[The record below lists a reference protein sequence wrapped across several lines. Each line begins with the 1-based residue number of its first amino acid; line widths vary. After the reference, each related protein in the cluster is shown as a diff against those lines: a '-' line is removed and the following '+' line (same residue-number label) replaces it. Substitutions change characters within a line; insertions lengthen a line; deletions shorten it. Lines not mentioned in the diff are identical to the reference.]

1 MIANYIRIIYRNLI
15 RSKTYSLINILGLSV
30 GLSVCL
36 IILEYVNFEKSY
48 DQFHPKSN
56 DIYRVIYGYESAGQT
71 QWDAANFAPTAPA
84 LKNDFPEVAEYVRI
98 TPEYFGIVLNYHEN
112 VFEEKKIYY
121 ADSTFFNFFGY
132 KLLAG
137 NSRTALREPRSIVLS
152 TTLAEKYF
160 GPKSDWKESTVGQLI
175 LVNNKESYTIT
186 GIMEDTPANSH
197 LKFNALISFTTFIEE
212 NDPSKEWG
220 WNDFYTYIKLNP
232 GVDYASLESKL
243 GSFFLKYKGK
253 DSRDK
258 MVLQPIEDIHLHSNV
273 GSELEANGSSQ
284 SVYFLSIIALII
296 LLIAWVNYVNLSTA
310 RSENRAKEVGVRK
323 VNGAT
328 RGEVMTQLLLEAFLM
343 NFIAVL
349 ISLIFMQAT
358 IPLVGSLLGKPLVFS
373 LFTDSSSL
381 FSLAVLYVFGSLIS
395 GIYPAFILSTF
406 KPIDVFKSGAHSIAK
421 GKSVIRQSL
430 VVFQFIVSI
439 GLIMGTVIIYN
450 QLNFLKS
457 RELGFNHDQTLVVNS
472 PLIIDSEIEFLNLY
486 RQFKYELDKFPEI
499 ESVTISSSL
508 PGKLS
513 NDMDING
520 GFKMIG
526 QDDTHNRSF
535 GVFRVDQ
542 DFLEV
547 FKIKMAAGKFFSN
560 DRITTDTQLIGDAPD
575 EVVVVNRKASELLG
589 YSNPSELVGKKIFFG
604 GQEQE
609 REVIGV
615 VENYHHKS
623 LKNNFE
629 PIVMR
634 NRVANTKYISI
645 RLSGNSPANL
655 SQTIDRV
662 NTIWKATYAGSPF
675 LYSFLNEDVNNQYQE
690 EERFSRVFVIF
701 SAFSILIGC
710 LGLFGLVSYSVM
722 VRMKEIGIRKVLG
735 ASLSSIMIL
744 FSKEFFKLIVIAFII
759 GIPLAIVVFDKWLE
773 NFAYR
778 APLSTW
784 MFIIP
789 ICMVSVFSFASVF
802 AQITKAALKNPVDTL
817 KSE

>member
-1 MIANYIRIIYRNLI
+1 MIVNYFKIIYRNLI

-48 DQFHPKSN
+48 DRFHPDSN
-56 DIYRVIYGYESAGQT
+56 NIYRVILGYESAGQV

-84 LKNDFPEVAEYVRI
+84 LKSDFPEVVEYVRI
-98 TPEYFGIVLNYHEN
+98 TPEYFGVVLNHDEK
-112 VFEEKKIYY
+112 VFEEKKVYY

-137 NSRTALREPRSIVLS
+137 DSKRALREPRSIVLS
-152 TTLAEKYF
+152 ASVAERYF
-160 GPKSDWKESTVGQLI
+160 GPKSSWKESPVGQLI

-197 LKFNALISFTTFIEE
+197 LKFDALISFTTFIQK

-232 GVDYASLESKL
+232 NVDYASFESKL
-243 GSFFLKYKGK
+243 GSFILKYKGK
-253 DSRDK
+253 DSKDR
-258 MVLQPIEDIHLHSNV
+258 MVLQPIEGIHLHSNV
-273 GSELEANGSSQ
+273 GYELEANGNSRSI
-284 SVYFLSIIALII
+284 YFLSVIALVI
-296 LLIAWVNYVNLSTA
+296 LVIAWVNYINLSTA
-310 RSENRAKEVGVRK
+310 QSEKRAKEVSIRK

-328 RGEVMTQLLLEAFLM
+328 RGEVMTQLILESFLM

-349 ISLIFMQAT
+349 ISLILVQAA
-358 IPLVGSLLGKPLVFS
+358 IPLVGSLLGKPLAFS
-373 LFTDSSSL
+373 LFTDSSFLVS
-381 FSLAVLYVFGSLIS
+381 VGILYVFGSLIS
-395 GIYPAFILSTF
+395 GIYPAFVLSTF
-406 KPIDVFKSGAHSIAK
+406 KPIDVFKSGAHSIAR
-421 GKSVIRQSL
+421 GKSMLRQSL

-439 GLIMGTVIIYN
+439 GLITGTIIIYN
-450 QLNFLKS
+450 QLNFVKS
-457 RELGFNHDQTLVVNS
+457 KELGFSHEQTLVINS
-472 PLIIDSEIEFLNLY
+472 PRTINSEMEFLNLY
-486 RQFKYELDKFPEI
+486 RQFKQELAKYPEI
-499 ESVTISSSL
+499 ENVTISSSL

-520 GFKMIG
+520 PVKMVG
-526 QDDTHNRSF
+526 QDDSF
-535 GVFRVDQ
+535 NKSFAVFRVDQ

-547 FKIKMAAGKFFSN
+547 FQIKMVAGRFFSN
-560 DRITTDTQLIGDAPD
+560 DRVISDTQLIGDAPD
-575 EVVVVNRKASELLG
+575 DVVVINRKSSELLG
-589 YSNPSELVGKKIFFG
+589 YSDPGEIVGKKLSFS
-604 GQEQE
+604 GQTK
-609 REVIGV
+609 EVIGV

-623 LKNNFE
+623 LKNSFE
-629 PIVMR
+629 PIMMR

-645 RLSGNSPANL
+645 RLSGNSSANL

-662 NTIWKATYAGSPF
+662 NTLWKRTYPGSPF

-690 EERFSRVFVIF
+690 EERFSKVFLIF
-701 SAFSILIGC
+701 STFSILIGC

-735 ASLSSIMIL
+735 ASIGSIVFL
-744 FSKEFFKLIVIAFII
+744 FSKEFFKLIVIAFVL
-759 GIPLAIVVFDKWLE
+759 GIPLAIFVFDKWLE

-789 ICMVSVFSFASVF
+789 ICLVSLFSFFSVF
-802 AQITKAALKNPVDTL
+802 AQITKAALTNPVDTL
-817 KSE
+817 KNE

>member
-1 MIANYIRIIYRNLI
+1 MLFNYFKIIYRNLI

-48 DQFHPKSN
+48 DGFHPNSN
-56 DIYRVIYGYESAGQT
+56 NIYRVILGYESAGQT

-98 TPEYFGIVLNYHEN
+98 TPEYFGIVLNYQEK

-121 ADSTFFNFFGY
+121 ADSSFLNFFGY

-137 NSRTALREPRSIVLS
+137 DSRTALREPRSIVLS
-152 TTLAEKYF
+152 ATLAEKYF
-160 GPKSDWKESTVGQLI
+160 GSKSDWKESPVGQLI

-197 LKFNALISFTTFIEE
+197 LIVNALISFTTFIEK

-220 WNDFYTYIKLNP
+220 WNDFYTYIKLSP
-232 GVDYASLESKL
+232 GADYASLESKL
-243 GSFFLKYKGK
+243 GSFILKYKGK

-258 MVLQPIEDIHLHSNV
+258 MILQPIEDIHLHSNV
-273 GSELEANGSSQ
+273 GYELEANGSYQ

-296 LLIAWVNYVNLSTA
+296 LIIAWVNYVNLSTA
-310 RSENRAKEVGVRK
+310 RSENRAKEVGIRK

-328 RGEVMTQLLLEAFLM
+328 RGEVMIQLLLEAFLM
-343 NFIAVL
+343 NFIAVIIAL
-349 ISLIFMQAT
+349 IIIQAT

-373 LFTDSSSL
+373 LFTDSSFLLS
-381 FSLAVLYVFGSLIS
+381 VGTLYVFGSFIS

-406 KPIDVFKSGAHSIAK
+406 KPIDVFKSAAHNIAK
-421 GKSVIRQSL
+421 GKSILRQSL

-450 QLNFLKS
+450 QLNFVKS

-472 PLIIDSEIEFLNLY
+472 PRIIENEIEFLNLY
-486 RQFKYELDKFPEI
+486 RQFKHELTKYPEI
-499 ESVTISSSL
+499 ENVTISSSL

-520 GFKMIG
+520 PFKMIG
-526 QDDTHNRSF
+526 QDDTFNKSF
-535 GVFRVDQ
+535 AVFRVDQ

-547 FKIKMAAGKFFSN
+547 FKIKMAAGNFFSN
-560 DRITTDTQLIGDAPD
+560 ARVTTDTQLIGDAPD
-575 EVVVVNRKASELLG
+575 DFIVINRKASELLG
-589 YSNPSELVGKKIFFG
+589 YSNPSELIGKKIFFS
-604 GQEQE
+604 GQEK
-609 REVIGV
+609 EVIGV

-623 LKNNFE
+623 LKNNVE

-634 NRVANTKYISI
+634 NRIANTKYISI
-645 RLSGNSPANL
+645 RLSGNTPADL
-655 SQTIDRV
+655 SQTIDRI
-662 NTIWKATYAGSPF
+662 NTIWKATYAGSP
-675 LYSFLNEDVNNQYQE
+675 LIYSFLNEDVNNQYQE
-690 EERFSRVFVIF
+690 EERFSKVFIIF

-722 VRMKEIGIRKVLG
+722 IRTKEIGIRKVLG
-735 ASLSSIMIL
+735 ASLSSIMVL
-744 FSKEFFKLIVIAFII
+744 FSKEFFKLIVIAFVI
-759 GIPLAIVVFDKWLE
+759 GIPLAILVFDNWLE

-789 ICMVSVFSFASVF
+789 ICMVSLFSFASVF
-802 AQITKAALKNPVDTL
+802 AQITRAALRNPVDTL

>member
-1 MIANYIRIIYRNLI
+1 MIVNYFKIIYRNLI

-48 DQFHPKSN
+48 DRFHPNSN
-56 DIYRVIYGYESAGQT
+56 NIYRVILGYESAGQV

-84 LKNDFPEVAEYVRI
+84 LKSDFPEVVEYVRI
-98 TPEYFGIVLNYHEN
+98 TPEYFGVVLNHDEK
-112 VFEEKKIYY
+112 VFEEKKVYY

-137 NSRTALREPRSIVLS
+137 DSKRALREPRSIVLS
-152 TTLAEKYF
+152 ASVAERYF
-160 GPKSDWKESTVGQLI
+160 GPKSSWKESPVGQLI

-197 LKFNALISFTTFIEE
+197 LKFDALISFTTFIQK

-232 GVDYASLESKL
+232 NVDYASFESKL
-243 GSFFLKYKGK
+243 GSFILKYKGK
-253 DSRDK
+253 DSKDR
-258 MVLQPIEDIHLHSNV
+258 MVLQPIEGIHLHSNV
-273 GSELEANGSSQ
+273 GYELEANGNSRSI
-284 SVYFLSIIALII
+284 YFLSVIALVI
-296 LLIAWVNYVNLSTA
+296 LVIAWVNYINLSTA
-310 RSENRAKEVGVRK
+310 QSEKRAKEVSIRK

-328 RGEVMTQLLLEAFLM
+328 RGEVMTQLILESFLM

-349 ISLIFMQAT
+349 ISLILVQAA
-358 IPLVGSLLGKPLVFS
+358 IPLVGSLLGKPLAFS
-373 LFTDSSSL
+373 LFTDSSFLVS
-381 FSLAVLYVFGSLIS
+381 VGILYVFGSLIS
-395 GIYPAFILSTF
+395 GIYPAFVLSTF
-406 KPIDVFKSGAHSIAK
+406 KPIDVFKSGAHSIAR
-421 GKSVIRQSL
+421 GKSMLRQSL

-439 GLIMGTVIIYN
+439 GLITGTIIIYN
-450 QLNFLKS
+450 QLNFVKS
-457 RELGFNHDQTLVVNS
+457 KELGFSHEQTLVINS
-472 PLIIDSEIEFLNLY
+472 PRTINSEMEFLNLY
-486 RQFKYELDKFPEI
+486 RQFKQELAKYPEI
-499 ESVTISSSL
+499 ENVTISSSL

-520 GFKMIG
+520 PVKMVG
-526 QDDTHNRSF
+526 QDDSF
-535 GVFRVDQ
+535 NKSFAVFRVDQ

-547 FKIKMAAGKFFSN
+547 FQIKMVAGRFFSN
-560 DRITTDTQLIGDAPD
+560 DRVTSDTQLIGDASD
-575 EVVVVNRKASELLG
+575 DVVVINRKSSELLG
-589 YSNPSELVGKKIFFG
+589 YSDPGEIVGKKLSFS
-604 GQEQE
+604 GQTK
-609 REVIGV
+609 EVIGV

-623 LKNNFE
+623 LKNSFE
-629 PIVMR
+629 PIMMR

-645 RLSGNSPANL
+645 RLSGNSSANL

-662 NTIWKATYAGSPF
+662 NTLWKRTYPGSPF

-690 EERFSRVFVIF
+690 EERFSKVFLIF
-701 SAFSILIGC
+701 STFSILIGC

-735 ASLSSIMIL
+735 ASIGSIVFL
-744 FSKEFFKLIVIAFII
+744 FSKEFFKLIVIAFVL
-759 GIPLAIVVFDKWLE
+759 GIPLAIFVFDKWLE

-789 ICMVSVFSFASVF
+789 ICLVSLFSFFSVF
-802 AQITKAALKNPVDTL
+802 AQITKAALTNPVDTL
-817 KSE
+817 KNE

>member
-1 MIANYIRIIYRNLI
+1 MIVNYFKIIYRNLI

-36 IILEYVNFEKSY
+36 IILEYVNFENSY
-48 DQFHPKSN
+48 DRFHPSSSN
-56 DIYRVIYGYESAGQT
+56 IYRVILGYQSAGEV
-71 QWDAANFAPTAPA
+71 QWDAANFAPAAPA
-84 LKNDFPEVAEYVRI
+84 LKSDFPEVVEYVRI
-98 TPEYFGIVLNYHEN
+98 TPEYFGIVLNHQEK
-112 VFEEKKIYY
+112 VFEEKKVYY

-137 NSRTALREPRSIVLS
+137 DSKTALVEPRSIVLS
-152 TTLAEKYF
+152 TSLAEKYF
-160 GPKSDWKESTVGQLI
+160 GSKPSWKENPVGQMI

-197 LKFNALISFTTFIEE
+197 LKFNALISFTTFIQQ

-243 GSFFLKYKGK
+243 GSFILKYKGK
-253 DSRDK
+253 DSRDR
-258 MVLQPIEDIHLHSNV
+258 MILQPIEDIHLNSNV
-273 GSELEANGSSQ
+273 GYELEANGSSQ

-296 LLIAWVNYVNLSTA
+296 LIIAWVNYVNLSTA

-328 RGEVMTQLLLEAFLM
+328 RGEVMTQLLLESFLM

-349 ISLIFMQAT
+349 ISLMLVQAT
-358 IPLVGSLLGKPLVFS
+358 IPMVGRLLGKPLSFS
-373 LFTDSSSL
+373 LFTDSSFLIS
-381 FSLAVLYVFGSLIS
+381 VGILYAFGSFIS
-395 GIYPAFILSTF
+395 GIYPAFVLSTF
-406 KPIDVFKSGAHSIAK
+406 KPIDIFKSGTHSIAK
-421 GKSVIRQSL
+421 GKSILRQSL

-439 GLIMGTVIIYN
+439 GLITGTIIIYN
-450 QLNFLKS
+450 QLNFVKS
-457 RELGFNHDQTLVVNS
+457 KELGFSHEQTLVLNS
-472 PLIIDSEIEFLNLY
+472 PRTINSEVEFLNTY
-486 RQFKYELDKFPEI
+486 RQFKQEVAKYPEI

-520 GFKMIG
+520 PFKMVG
-526 QDDTHNRSF
+526 QDDTYNKSF
-535 GVFRVDQ
+535 AVFRLDQ

-547 FKIKMAAGKFFSN
+547 FKIKMAAGNFFSN

-575 EVVVVNRKASELLG
+575 DVVVINRKASELLG
-589 YSNPSELVGKKIFFG
+589 YSNPDELIGKKIFFS
-604 GQEQE
+604 GQEK
-609 REVIGV
+609 EVIGV

-634 NRVANTKYISI
+634 NRVADTKFISI
-645 RLSGNSPANL
+645 RLSGNSSANL

-662 NTIWKATYAGSPF
+662 NNIWKATYAGSPF
-675 LYSFLNEDVNNQYQE
+675 HYSFLNEDVNNQYQE
-690 EERFSRVFVIF
+690 EERFSKVFLIF
-701 SAFSILIGC
+701 STFSILIGC

-735 ASLSSIMIL
+735 ASIGSIVFL
-744 FSKEFFKLIVIAFII
+744 FSKEFFKLIIIAFAL
-759 GIPLAIVVFDKWLE
+759 GIPLAIFVFDNWLE

-789 ICMVSVFSFASVF
+789 ICMVSLFSFFSVF
-802 AQITKAALKNPVDTL
+802 AQIAKAALKNPVDTL
-817 KSE
+817 KNE